1 MLKFLNMKLIKVSI
15 STVLIL
21 ASFIAQAQ
29 FVQDYRR
36 NADNFFNKGDYK
48 SAAQY
53 YEKYLTDKKGPRGDN
68 DEYNPYS
75 VEATPDKKGP
85 NAKPKPAAVAPK
97 NVSIRLITN
106 RIAECYRLLN
116 DYKAAEPWYA
126 KVVADKATYP
136 LSPYYHA
143 ICLRALAKYQEAE
156 AGFTSF
162 LNDYKQDDAYRK
174 NAKNELSN
182 LKFII
187 AQMKSSQQKLF
198 VVNKM
203 PSDLNTTEHG
213 QNTAPFVSNSTL
225 YFTSSRPD
233 TIVIKKQKIA
243 KHNNDIYASK
253 GGSKPEKAGLPTAKD
268 VHQGSATFTP
278 DGKTVFFSRWTSLS
292 AKEAAIYKSSVGD
305 NGTWS
310 EPEKLGADI
319 NADGYA
325 SKEPSV
331 TADGKYLLFA
341 SNKPGGKGKF
351 DIWYVSLEGT
361 KLGTATN
368 VGEPV
373 NTADDEVTPFY
384 HIPSKELVFATE
396 GRVGMGGFDLFETKG
411 TIGGSWA
418 EPKNL
423 GYPVNSQKD
432 EQYFFSNDDKFL
444 LKNFYIS
451 SDRGSDCCLE
461 LYTANK
467 LIKKWVGGKVV
478 DKNTGEPIANASIS
492 VTNDKGQK
500 LAPITTD
507 NSGNYFFETD
517 PYNSLNA
524 SAAKE
529 NYEPSKESIT
539 ADFNI
544 DTLARADWKL
554 TPIPVIPPV
563 ITETKPLI
571 VRFEFDSSN
580 ISTDFSVSLD
590 SLAAMMARD
599 KDMNVEIGGYTDQ
612 KGGEKYNLNLS
623 KKRADAAKQY
633 LIDKYGTDATRLT
646 TKAYGKCCPIE
657 KEVNDDGTDNAAAR
671 QTNRRLEFKWI
682 KKAE

>member
-1 MLKFLNMKLIKVSI
+1 MFTTFAAN
-15 STVLIL
+15 
-21 ASFIAQAQ
+21 AQ
-29 FVQDYRR
+29 FIKDYRR
-36 NADNFFNKGDYK
+36 NADNYYNNGDYK
-48 SAAQY
+48 SAAQF
-53 YEKYLTDKKGPRGDN
+53 YEKYLSDKKGPRGDK
-68 DEYNPYS
+68 DEYNPYA
-75 VEATPDKKGP
+75 VEATPAKKGAP
-85 NAKPKPAAVAPK
+85 AKPTVTTPPK
-97 NVSIRLITN
+97 GVSLRLINN

-143 ICLRALAKYQEAE
+143 VCLRALAKYQEAE
-156 AGFTSF
+156 AEFSSF
-162 LNDYKQDDAYRK
+162 LSDYKQDDEFSN
-174 NAKNELSN
+174 NAKAELKN

-187 AQMKSSQQKLF
+187 AQMKGTQQKLF

-213 QNTAPFVSNSTL
+213 QNTAPFVSNNTL

-233 TIVIKKQKIA
+233 TVIVKKQKLA
-243 KHNNDIYASK
+243 KHTNDVYASK
-253 GGSKPEKAGLPTAKD
+253 GGAKPEKAGLPVFKD
-268 VHQGSATFTP
+268 MHQGSASFTP
-278 DGKTVFFSRWTSLS
+278 DGKTIFFTRWVSLS
-292 AKEAAIYKSSVGD
+292 AKEAAIYKSTIGD
-305 NGTWS
+305 NGTWT
-310 EPEKLGADI
+310 EPEKLGADV
-319 NADGYA
+319 NAEGYT
-325 SKEPSV
+325 SKQPSI
-331 TADGKYLLFA
+331 TSDGKYLLYA

-351 DIWYVSLEGT
+351 DIWYASLEGG
-361 KLGTATN
+361 KLGASAN
-368 VGEPV
+368 LGEPV

-384 HIPSKELVFATE
+384 HIPSKELVFATQ

-467 LIKKWVGGKVV
+467 LIKKWIGGKVV
-478 DKNTGEPIANASIS
+478 DKNTGEAIANTSIS

-500 LAPITTD
+500 LSPVTTD
-507 NSGNYFFETD
+507 NNGNYFFETD
-517 PYNSLNA
+517 PYNKLSA
-524 SAAKE
+524 SASKE
-529 NYEPSKESIT
+529 KYEPSTESIT

-554 TPIPVIPPV
+554 TPIPPPPPPV

-580 ISTDFSVSLD
+580 ISTEFSVSLD

-612 KGGEKYNLNLS
+612 KGGDKYNINLS
-623 KKRADAAKQY
+623 QKRADAAKAY
-633 LIDKYGTDATRLT
+633 LVAKYGTDASRLS

-657 KEVNDDGTDNAAAR
+657 KEINEDGSDNPAAR